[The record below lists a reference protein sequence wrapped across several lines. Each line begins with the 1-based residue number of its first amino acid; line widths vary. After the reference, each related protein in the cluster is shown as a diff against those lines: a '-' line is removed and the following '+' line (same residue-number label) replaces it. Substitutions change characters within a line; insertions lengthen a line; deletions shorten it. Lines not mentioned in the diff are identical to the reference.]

1 MRKKSNLMI
10 WGLILIS
17 TIGMFASNF
26 MLKSEYL
33 KIDLTDIYK
42 NYISVDKKAYSI
54 LSLSGSNGYPIY
66 IIQKPHNNIRVLRSR
81 QNHFKRNFRDD
92 TLFIEFTGANVSPQ
106 QAFLSETPSG
116 IIIESNE
123 LSQVISDNTHNRIIG
138 FSQQDFRLY
147 LHGNS
152 LSKIYDCNLK
162 SFEIHSKN
170 NSQFEFSENNQVDSL
185 HLNLSGKSIA
195 YLGEISFTDIHH
207 SLTDS
212 VQLVLSKSVT
222 QRVLP

>member
-10 WGLILIS
+10 LGMILIS

-33 KIDLTDIYK
+33 KIDLSDIYK
-42 NYISVDKKAYSI
+42 NYISVDKKAYSV
-54 LSLSGSNGYPIY
+54 LSISGSNGYPID

-81 QNHFKRNFRDD
+81 QGHFNSNLIGD
-92 TLFIEFTGANVSPQ
+92 TMFIEFTGANISQQ

-123 LSQVISDNTHNRIIG
+123 LTHVISDNTTNRIIG
-138 FSQQDFRLY
+138 FSHQNFTLSLR
-147 LHGNS
+147 GNS
-152 LSKIYDCNLK
+152 LSKISDCTVK
-162 SFEIHSKN
+162 RFEIDSKN
-170 NSQFEFSENNQVDSL
+170 NSQFEFSNNNQVDSL
-185 HLNLSGKSIA
+185 KIDLSGNSIA
-195 YLGEISFTDIHH
+195 YLKEISFTDIHH

-212 VQLVLSKSVT
+212 VTLVLSKSVT
-222 QRVLP
+222 NRILQ